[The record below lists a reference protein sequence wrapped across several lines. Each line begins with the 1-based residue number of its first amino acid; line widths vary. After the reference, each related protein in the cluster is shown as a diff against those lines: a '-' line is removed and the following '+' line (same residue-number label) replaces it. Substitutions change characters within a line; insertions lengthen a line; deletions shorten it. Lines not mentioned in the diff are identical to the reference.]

1 MILIYSKKRKKCAP
15 LYNTQIVYKY
25 MHMTSIINVKSQF
38 CTLNHKLPE
47 KVRAAHNIRYKWG
60 CTRRNGT
67 YDLKDYYRN
76 VNGIYPM
83 PHQKFI
89 SFNFLAWHVY
99 KDPGIRTLILG
110 LIIIFVCLWLE
121 MWNGERM
128 LQIDLKLNILVT
140 YSI

>member
-76 VNGIYPM
+76 LSGIYPT
-83 PHQKFI
+83 I
-89 SFNFLAWHVY
+89 RNSFPSIFWLGMY
-99 KDPGIRTLILG
+99 IKTRGIRTLILG